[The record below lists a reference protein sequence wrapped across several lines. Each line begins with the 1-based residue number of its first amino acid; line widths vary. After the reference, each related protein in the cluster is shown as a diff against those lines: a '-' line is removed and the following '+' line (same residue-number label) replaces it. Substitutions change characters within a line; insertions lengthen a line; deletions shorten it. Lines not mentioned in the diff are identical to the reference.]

1 MKKSDVRARKITKGF
16 TYPLPDSS
24 SETER
29 LIQQSAFINPFTRA
43 LFMEAGIAPSMSVLD
58 VGSGAGDVALL
69 AADLVGSEGR
79 VVGVD
84 RNGAGL
90 GVARARAKAAGFS
103 HVTFREG
110 NLDIGLDEKFDAVVG
125 RLVLMYQPT
134 QPPHFDGWLLIS
146 NPVALS
152 PLANTTSRRTPCAP
166 PQTCRSQESSSVG

>member
-90 GVARARAKAAGFS
+90 LVRARKRPA
-103 HVTFREG
+103 
-110 NLDIGLDEKFDAVVG
+110 
-125 RLVLMYQPT
+125 
-134 QPPHFDGWLLIS
+134 
-146 NPVALS
+146 
-152 PLANTTSRRTPCAP
+152 SRM
-166 PQTCRSQESSSVG
+166 